1 MYMCYRDVINQIV
14 ARLPTDI
21 SNVSENYLDTVIK
34 RYVTKHEDI
43 EEVKQSIKGM
53 KGMKDTKQIK
63 TYKDFITKKR
73 SFLNG

>member
-1 MYMCYRDVINQIV
+1 MCYRDVVNQIV

-53 KGMKDTKQIK
+53 KDTKQNK
-63 TYKDFITKKR
+63 TYKDFITKK
-73 SFLNG
+73 

>member
-1 MYMCYRDVINQIV
+1 MHMCYRDVVNQIV

-43 EEVKQSIKGM
+43 EEVKQSITGM
-53 KGMKDTKQIK
+53 KNIKQIK
-63 TYKDFITKKR
+63 TYKDFITKQ
-73 SFLNG
+73 